1 MFFDTHDTI
10 LYGVYINVIM
20 TCEKNLIV
28 VKTQVNAKFII
39 IIISIITWELENK
52 KKKFKPLKTSVRI
65 VVLRRSVIVV
75 KL

>member
-52 KKKFKPLKTSVRI
+52 KKNLNR
-65 VVLRRSVIVV
+65 
-75 KL
+75 